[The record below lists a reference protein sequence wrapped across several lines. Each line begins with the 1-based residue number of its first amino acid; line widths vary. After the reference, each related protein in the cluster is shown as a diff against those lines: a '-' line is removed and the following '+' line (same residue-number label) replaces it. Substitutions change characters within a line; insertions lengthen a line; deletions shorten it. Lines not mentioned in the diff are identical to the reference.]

1 MSDLWLEPIHLLE
14 ESVLKEAERDV
25 FHTPSKGTY
34 NALVRDRQEQ
44 EDAKRED
51 VRPSYQKQNAVGP
64 RTMVHAAL
72 AENRWDVDLA
82 VNALMQH
89 WEKHAKNGVLPVK
102 YAFRLGRKR
111 FDSLPLDAF
120 MESTDFMVHD
130 AFRDAAEP
138 VIFQELDMDEYIST
152 YTARGAHGNWEC
164 EIVFPKPKKGEKAPQ
179 LLPAMVEETGSANK
193 RPRANRQLDMDE
205 GGEGPARKQR
215 KGPSPSPK
223 GKGKQ
228 PMHHGNPGSSGKQ
241 KAAQW
246 CGKYT
251 KFPSPP
257 PSDDEGEGAGGS
269 AAFGDHDPDEGCS
282 SRDNPAAGSSAQ
294 ARLDAL
300 NAAIA
305 DREALQSTTTFYHS
319 LLPHATRQPVA
330 GSPYAL
336 LPHLDTTPLW
346 LPVSS
351 RDRDRSRHQVAAV
364 LP

>member
-179 LLPAMVEETGSANK
+179 LLPAMVEEKGSANK

-205 GGEGPARKQR
+205 GSARKKR
-215 KGPSPSPK
+215 TGPSP
-223 GKGKQ
+223 
-228 PMHHGNPGSSGKQ
+228 M
-241 KAAQW
+241 
-246 CGKYT
+246 
-251 KFPSPP
+251 
-257 PSDDEGEGAGGS
+257 
-269 AAFGDHDPDEGCS
+269 
-282 SRDNPAAGSSAQ
+282 
-294 ARLDAL
+294 AR
-300 NAAIA
+300 
-305 DREALQSTTTFYHS
+305 T
-319 LLPHATRQPVA
+319 
-330 GSPYAL
+330 
-336 LPHLDTTPLW
+336 
-346 LPVSS
+346 
-351 RDRDRSRHQVAAV
+351 
-364 LP
+364 